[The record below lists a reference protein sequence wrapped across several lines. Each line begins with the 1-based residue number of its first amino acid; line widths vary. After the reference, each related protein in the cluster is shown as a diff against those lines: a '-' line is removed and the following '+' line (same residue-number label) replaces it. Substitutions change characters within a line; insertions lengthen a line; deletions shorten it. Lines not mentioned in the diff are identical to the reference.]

1 MYKDYKLL
9 RIQRQ
14 KIQKGGNDK
23 FRIRNNYVCNKT
35 HYFKIFT
42 KTIQVD

>member
-14 KIQKGGNDK
+14 KIQEESNGK

-42 KTIQVD
+42 KRMKVE